1 MRKRD
6 IEVGMKVRIRQGYHD
21 PDLSGWEI
29 GGAIATVDS
38 VEIEGDIVVRFERG
52 TFSREYQNA
61 FRRTYNASAYNG
73 RCWLPLRAVLP
84 DNGERI
90 LFPKPG
96 RKVKS

>member
-6 IEVGMKVRIRQGYHD
+6 IKVGMKVRIRHGYHD
-21 PDLSGWEI
+21 SDVLGWEI
-29 GGAIATVDS
+29 GGAVATVAGILEND
-38 VEIEGDIVVRFERG
+38 VVVWFERG
-52 TFSREYQNA
+52 TFSREYQDT
-61 FRRTYNASAYNG
+61 FRRIYNDSAYNS

-96 RKVKS
+96 RKVT

>member
-6 IEVGMKVRIRQGYHD
+6 IKVGMKVRIRQGYHD
-21 PDLSGWEI
+21 RDLPDWEI
-29 GGAIATVDS
+29 GGAVATVDS
-38 VEIEGDIVVRFERG
+38 LEGEQVVVRFERG

-61 FRRTYNASAYNG
+61 FRQIYNASAYKG
-73 RCWLPLRAVLP
+73 RYWLPLRAVLP

-96 RKVKS
+96 RKIKP